1 MDRHAIKRLR
11 KKLKLTQEQ
20 FSVIVG
26 VDRRSI
32 CRWETGEA
40 GLTRATVRLLT
51 VIEMF
56 HNPKIK
62 TPDTFA
68 KLVAMLGS
76 IDSVEKVD
84 MMTEASHPWA

>member
-11 KKLKLTQEQ
+11 KKLKLTQEK

-51 VIEMF
+51 IIEMF
-56 HNPKIK
+56 HNPKIQ
-62 TPDTFA
+62 TPDTFT
-68 KLVAMLGS
+68 KLIAMLSS
-76 IDSVEKVD
+76 IDNLEKTD
-84 MMTEASHPWA
+84 LLYESEHAW